1 MILCSPQSKS
11 KIENPQSKIQMSDR
25 RYSKALRRVLL
36 QTLVATTSM
45 VIGLFFLRWWGWP
58 VATALASTNFVLFAM
73 PHTPPARPR
82 SAFGGI
88 GLHTYPALAT
98 PELA

>member
-1 MILCSPQSKS
+1 
-11 KIENPQSKIQMSDR
+11 MSDR

-82 SAFGGI
+82 SAFGGHLVALLA
-88 GLHTYPALAT
+88 GLVCTLIPPSL
-98 PELA
+98 PQNLLRRDQGKRSWG